1 MEIFSG
7 YKEIKNLKDDTTL
20 AIGNFDGLHLGHQ
33 KILEIAKNKGKGK
46 NFGILTFNPH
56 PREFFNKNFKN
67 FRLMNR
73 NFKIRFLKELGLS
86 FYIELPF
93 DEKLSKLSPKKFCEN
108 ILKKNLKAKN
118 IIVGEDFKFG
128 NKRKGDIQD
137 LINFG
142 NIYNFQVT
150 TTKTVSISNTEISST
165 LIRKLLK
172 EGNVSKIK
180 KFLGRWHSYNG
191 RVIHGDKRGRK
202 LGFPTINLDF
212 DNLYIPK
219 FGIYS
224 SFVEVLTGS
233 EKGIHKAIVSV
244 GERPTF
250 GENLPNFE
258 AHLFN
263 FNTNIYGEEI
273 IAKLTHFQ
281 RPELKFSNVE
291 DLILQMKKD
300 CEIAK
305 KNLDL
310 LSN

>member
-7 YKEIKNLKDDTTL
+7 YKEIKKLKGDNTI

-33 KILEIAKNKGKGK
+33 KILDIAKDEGKGK

-56 PREFFNKNFKN
+56 PREFFDKSFKN
-67 FRLMNR
+67 FRLMSR
-73 NFKIRFLKELGLS
+73 KFKIKILKELGLS
-86 FYIELPF
+86 FYVELPF
-93 DEKLSKLSPKKFCEN
+93 DEKLSKLSPQMFCET

-118 IIVGEDFKFG
+118 IIVGEDFRFG
-128 NKRKGDIQD
+128 NKRNGDIND

-142 NIYNFQVT
+142 NIYNFKVT
-150 TTKTVSISNTEISST
+150 TSKTVSISNTEISST
-165 LIRKLLK
+165 LIRKLLT
-172 EGNVSKIK
+172 EGNVSKIND
-180 KFLGRWHSYNG
+180 FLGRWHSYDG
-191 RVIHGDKRGRK
+191 KVIHGDKRGRK
-202 LGFPTINLDF
+202 LGFPTVNLNF

-224 SFVEVLTGS
+224 SLIEILTGS
-233 EKGIHKAIVSV
+233 KKGIHKAVVSV

-250 GENLPNFE
+250 GKNTPNFE

-281 RPELKFSNVE
+281 RPELKFNTVE

-310 LSN
+310 LDG